1 MVTRVISGIG
11 IGVIM
16 IASLI
21 LGGWVLFGLCCAISF
36 IGLYEFYKVLGI
48 TTSRMGVIG
57 YVSMAAVYT
66 CVAFNETQYLMLV
79 LIVSLMTFMM
89 AYVIGFPKHKAEI
102 PMAALFGIIY
112 VGIMLSYIYQTRVM
126 EFGIYY
132 VWLIFICSWGSDT
145 CAYFTGVLFGK
156 HKMTPKLSPKKTIE
170 GLCGGIFG
178 AAVIGAIYGAIIGRC
193 IEFTFDPMIIF
204 ALAGAIGGLFSVVG
218 DLAASGIKR
227 DHDIKDYGKLI
238 PGHGG
243 ILDRFDSVIFT
254 APVVY
259 WILILF
265 M

>member
-1 MVTRVISGIG
+1 MVTRVISGIAV
-11 IGVIM
+11 GVIM

-21 LGGWVLFGLCCAISF
+21 LGGWVLFGLCGAISL
-36 IGLYEFYKVLGI
+36 IGLYEYYKVFGITKSRLGI
-48 TTSRMGVIG
+48 IG
-57 YVSMAAVYT
+57 YISMAAVYT
-66 CVAFNETQYLMLV
+66 CIAFNKADLLMCILV
-79 LIVSLMTFMM
+79 ASLMAFML

-102 PMAALFGIIY
+102 PMAAFFGIVY
-112 VGIMLSYIYQTRVM
+112 VGIMLSYIYQTRAM
-126 EFGIYY
+126 ELGIYY

-145 CAYFTGVLFGK
+145 CAYFVGVFFGK

-178 AAVIGAIYGAIIGRC
+178 AAVIGAIYGAIIGRF
-193 IEFTFDPMIIF
+193 IDFSFDPMIVF
-204 ALAGAIGGLFSVVG
+204 SLAGAIGGAFSVVG

-227 DHDIKDYGKLI
+227 DHDIKDYGWII

-259 WILILF
+259 WILTLF